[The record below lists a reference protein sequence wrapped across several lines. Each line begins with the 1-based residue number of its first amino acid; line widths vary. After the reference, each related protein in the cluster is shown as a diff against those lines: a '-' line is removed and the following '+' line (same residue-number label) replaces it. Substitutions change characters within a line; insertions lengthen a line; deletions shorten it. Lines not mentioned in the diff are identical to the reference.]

1 MITWVTVWVL
11 TVSQYKGDGYQLT
24 YATQKA
30 CIHQMKK
37 HKKERYFDVR
47 CDFQQIPVVVK

>member
-1 MITWVTVWVL
+1 MITWVAVWVL

-30 CIHQMKK
+30 CIHQMAK
-37 HKKERYFDVR
+37 HKKSYFDVR